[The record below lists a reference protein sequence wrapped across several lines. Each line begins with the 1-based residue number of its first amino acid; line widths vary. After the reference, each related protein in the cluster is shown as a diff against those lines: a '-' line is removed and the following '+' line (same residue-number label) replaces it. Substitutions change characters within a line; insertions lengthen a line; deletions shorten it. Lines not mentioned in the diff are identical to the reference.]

1 MHIAIIGDTFP
12 PMKTSGAVMLRDL
25 ANEFLAQDDSVS
37 VIIPNDVQND
47 PIVEIIQGDLRI
59 FQVKA
64 FKSKDVS
71 YLRRMLAEFFNPLLM
86 WHRLKNSQRFTECP
100 INLIVWYSPSIFWG
114 PLVKRIKNRW
124 GCPSYLV
131 LRDIFPDWAVH
142 LELLS
147 KYNPISFLLNW
158 VAKFQYRQATF
169 IGVQSP
175 NNQRYLSFQYPSL
188 APKVK
193 VLWNWI
199 RAEERQEKCTIR
211 ISESSLAG
219 KTIFVYAGNIGVA
232 QGIDMFLKI
241 IKAFQGHDNIGFIF
255 VGRGSEMSELKEC
268 VFDAGLKNVLFYS
281 EIPSNQINDLYA
293 QCHVGMIALDV
304 RHQTH
309 NIPGKFISYMHAGL
323 PVFGIVNPGN
333 DLIDLASDNHLGFIG
348 DSSNSDY
355 LSRAANHFLKQ
366 LLKDGDIR
374 TRCKGIGNSFFSS
387 RQAAI
392 EIKSTIA

>member
-1 MHIAIIGDTFP
+1 
-12 PMKTSGAVMLRDL
+12 MKTSGAVMLRDL
-25 ANEFLAQDDSVS
+25 ANEFLAQNDSVS

-47 PIVEIIQGDLRI
+47 LLVEIIQGDLCV

-71 YLRRMLAEFFNPLLM
+71 YLRRILAEFFNPFLM
-86 WHRLKNSQRFTECP
+86 WHRLKSSQRFTESP
-100 INLIVWYSPSIFWG
+100 VDLIVWYSPSIFWG
-114 PLVKRIKNRW
+114 PLVRRIKNRW

-131 LRDIFPDWAVH
+131 LRDMFPDWAVH
-142 LELLS
+142 LELIS

-158 VAKFQYRQATF
+158 VAIFQYRQATF

-175 NNQRYLSFQYPSL
+175 NNQRYMSFEHPTL
-188 APKVK
+188 APKIK
-193 VLWNWI
+193 VLWNWM
-199 RAEERQEKCTIR
+199 RAEEPQDKCAIR

-232 QGIDMFLKI
+232 QGVDMFLKI
-241 IKAFQGHDNIGFIF
+241 IESFQGHDNIGFIF

-304 RHQTH
+304 RHKTH

-333 DLIDLASDNHLGFIG
+333 DLIELVRVNHLGFIG
-348 DSSNSDY
+348 DSSSADY
-355 LSRAANHFLKQ
+355 LSQAANQFLKQ
-366 LLKDGDIR
+366 LLKDAYIR
-374 TRCKGIGNSFFSS
+374 KRCIGIGNSLFSS
-387 RQAAI
+387 SRAAI
-392 EIKSTIA
+392 EIKSSLI